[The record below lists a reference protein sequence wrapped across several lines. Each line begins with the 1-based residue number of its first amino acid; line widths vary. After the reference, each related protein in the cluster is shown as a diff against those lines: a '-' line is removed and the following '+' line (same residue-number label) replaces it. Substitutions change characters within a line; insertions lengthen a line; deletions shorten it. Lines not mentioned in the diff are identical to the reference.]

1 MAIKKAMHLGV
12 TKEQVGRYAFLPGSP
27 ERAAKIAKHFDDAE
41 EVAFNR
47 EYRTFIGTL
56 DGVKV
61 SVTSTGIG
69 GPSTAIAIEELYECG
84 VDTMMRIG
92 TCASLSEKVS
102 KGDILLPRGAVKMEG
117 TSDHYLP
124 IEFPAVPSFELL
136 YPMYQTITELGYTV
150 HTDVSITKSSFHSQT
165 KPDSQ
170 PVSETLNRKW
180 NEYLRGGATTTS
192 MECSVLFSVTQ
203 ALGIRGASVLVSA
216 TDYKV
221 FDNQKPGDSYD
232 LEERAITAGVESM
245 RRIIQMD
252 QKNKNNKE

>member
-1 MAIKKAMHLGV
+1 MENKKAMHLGV
-12 TKEQVGRYAFLPGSP
+12 TKEDVGRYAFLPGSP
-27 ERAAKIAKHFDDAE
+27 ERAEKIAKHFDNAE
-41 EVAFNR
+41 EIAFNR

-56 DGVKV
+56 DGEKV

-92 TCASLSEKVS
+92 TCASLSETVS
-102 KGDILLPRGAVKMEG
+102 KGDILLPKGAVKMEG

-124 IEFPAVPSFELL
+124 REFPAVPSFEMMNI
-136 YPMYQTITELGYTV
+136 MYETIKELGYV
-150 HTDVSITKSSFHSQT
+150 LHTNVSITKSSFHSQT
-165 KPDSQ
+165 KPDAQ

-232 LEERAITAGVESM
+232 IEERAIKSGIESM
-245 RRIIQMD
+245 RRIIKKD
-252 QKNKNNKE
+252 QKNN

>member
-1 MAIKKAMHLGV
+1 MENKKAMHLGV
-12 TKEQVGRYAFLPGSP
+12 IKEDLGRYAFLPGSP
-27 ERAAKIAKHFDDAE
+27 ERAAKIAKHFDNPQ

-47 EYRTFIGTL
+47 EFRTFSGTL

-69 GPSTAIAIEELYECG
+69 GPSTAIAIEELYEYG

-92 TCASLSEKVS
+92 TCASLSETVS

-124 IEFPAVPSFELL
+124 MEFPAVPSFDMMNTMFE
-136 YPMYQTITELGYTV
+136 TINDLGFKV

-165 KPDSQ
+165 KPNEQ

-180 NEYLRGGATTTS
+180 SEYLRGGATTTS

-232 LEERAITAGVESM
+232 IEEKAIKAGVESM
-245 RRIIQMD
+245 RRIIQKD
-252 QKNKNNKE
+252 LDNN